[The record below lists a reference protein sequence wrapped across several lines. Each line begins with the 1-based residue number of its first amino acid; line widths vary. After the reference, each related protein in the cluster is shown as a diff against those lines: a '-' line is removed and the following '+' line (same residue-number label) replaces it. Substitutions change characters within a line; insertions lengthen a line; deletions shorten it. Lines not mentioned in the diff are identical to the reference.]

1 MAQMN
6 YRLWSH
12 KDKMMV
18 YFNDSAFAEH
28 YHLEGTEQKLMKF
41 TGLFDA
47 NKMPIFEGD
56 ILLER
61 LEDPESQQAIETEYE
76 VIYSN
81 QHAAYVIDESYHK
94 DGSFMFPLAEALAS
108 SKYKIIKNIYR

>member
-1 MAQMN
+1 MGTMN
-6 YRLWSH
+6 YRLWND

-28 YHLEGTEQKLMKF
+28 YHKDGVEQKLMKF

-76 VIYSN
+76 VMYSN
-81 QHAAYVIDESYHK
+81 QHAAYVIDESFNK
-94 DGSFMFPLAEALAS
+94 DGTHLFPLAEAMVT
-108 SKYKIIKNIYR
+108 SKYKVIRNIYR